1 MEKLKGKPRP
11 VDKESSSRPTGYK
24 SGCRSSL
31 ITLTSIFK
39 LLTQALRIFLNNSW
53 LGVDD
58 DEVYNIFFNES
69 TVETRI
75 PSDDS
80 VHD

>member
-39 LLTQALRIFLNNSW
+39 LLTQALRIFLNNS
-53 LGVDD
+53 
-58 DEVYNIFFNES
+58 
-69 TVETRI
+69 
-75 PSDDS
+75 
-80 VHD
+80 